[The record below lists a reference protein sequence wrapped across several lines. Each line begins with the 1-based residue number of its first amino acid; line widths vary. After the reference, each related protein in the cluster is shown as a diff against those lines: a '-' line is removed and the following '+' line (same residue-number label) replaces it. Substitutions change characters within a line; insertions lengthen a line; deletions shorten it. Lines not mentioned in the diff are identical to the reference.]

1 MITRNAT
8 ALAAWLA
15 AAIALSAVAFFLSGY
30 YNDVYRKLLLWIA
43 LALGYNFLFGISGQV
58 AFSHFAFYGIGAYAV
73 VILLFQVGLPLP
85 FAVLLGIVVCALI
98 ALVVAIPST
107 RLEGFYLALA
117 TLALAQLFIV
127 VLNEGGSVTGG
138 TGGIVDY
145 HLPPVFGAR
154 ITGPWYT
161 VVIVVLVLATYA
173 VLWRLDRSWFGRAC
187 RAVRDNPEAAAA
199 MGVNVARTKV
209 IAFTLTSVLAGIA
222 GMVYAFVDNT
232 VNPPIFGLEN
242 AFLLLFMVIIG
253 GAGRHAG
260 AIVGAVLL
268 YLLPFVLSP
277 LIGHHHALVFGV
289 LMLAAILLQP
299 RGLIGIYD
307 RWRRP

>member
-1 MITRNAT
+1 MRALLGWL
-8 ALAAWLA
+8 LAAIL
-15 AAIALSAVAFFLSGY
+15 LSAVAFFLSGY

-73 VILLFQVGLPLP
+73 VIFLFQVGMPLPL
-85 FAVLLGIVVCALI
+85 AVLAGVLVCTGVAL
-98 ALVVAIPST
+98 AVAIPST

-127 VLNEGGSVTGG
+127 VLNEGGTVTGG

-145 HLPPVFGAR
+145 RLPSVFGVR
-154 ITGPWYT
+154 IAGPWYT

-222 GMVYAFVDNT
+222 GMAYAFVDNT

-289 LMLAAILLQP
+289 LMVAAILMQP

-307 RWRRP
+307 RLRRP

>member
-1 MITRNAT
+1 MR
-8 ALAAWLA
+8 ALAGWIA
-15 AAIALSAVAFFLSGY
+15 AAVILSAAAFFLSSY

-43 LALGYNFLFGISGQV
+43 LALSYNFLFGVSGQV

-85 FAVLLGIVVCALI
+85 LAVVLGVLICTAL
-98 ALVVAIPST
+98 ALAVAIPST

-127 VLNEGGSVTGG
+127 VLNEGGAVTGG

-145 HLPPVFGAR
+145 RLPPVFGVR

-161 VVIVVLVLATYA
+161 AVIVVLVLATYA
-173 VLWRLDRSWFGRAC
+173 LLLRLDRSWFGRAC

-199 MGVNVARTKV
+199 MGVNVGRTKV
-209 IAFTLTSVLAGIA
+209 VAFTLTSVLAGIA

-253 GAGRHAG
+253 GSGRHAG
-260 AIVGAVLL
+260 AVIGAVLL

-289 LMLAAILLQP
+289 LMVAAILVQP

-307 RWRRP
+307 RLKKT

>member
-1 MITRNAT
+1 MKGFAGWIAAALVMS
-8 ALAAWLA
+8 ALA
-15 AAIALSAVAFFLSGY
+15 FLLGSY

-43 LALGYNFLFGISGQV
+43 LALSYNFLFGICGQV
-58 AFSHFAFYGIGAYAV
+58 AFSHFVFYGIGAYAV
-73 VILLFQVGLPLP
+73 VIFLFQLGMPLPL
-85 FAVLLGIVVCALI
+85 AILAGALVCTAI
-98 ALVVAIPST
+98 ALAVAIPST

-127 VLNEGGSVTGG
+127 VLNEGGAVTGG
-138 TGGIVDY
+138 TGGLVDY
-145 HLPPVFGAR
+145 RLPPVLGVR
-154 ITGPWYT
+154 VTGPWYT

-173 VLWRLDRSWFGRAC
+173 VLLRLDRSWFGRAC

-199 MGVNVARTKV
+199 MGIDVARTKV
-209 IAFTLTSVLAGIA
+209 IAFTLASVLAGVA

-253 GAGRHAG
+253 GSGRHAG
-260 AIVGAVLL
+260 AVIGAVLL

-289 LMLAAILLQP
+289 LMVAAILLQP
-299 RGLIGIYD
+299 RGLVGLYD
-307 RWRRP
+307 KYSPGQKPH